1 MLDNNNP
8 TSLID
13 IMAQLL
19 MELNFSEELKDAGYS
34 EGEFNKNPNSEV
46 ANKVMRLYN
55 ESLYTVSI
63 PKHLRR
69 HRDDIED
76 IFADN
81 FAESLE
87 SKIKARTGE
96 NNVSSEMLNKVKE
109 IESSLQNSF
118 LLKGYL
124 LDTIKEEKNYDE
136 EILNNVFG
144 FSSDSLLYPL
154 IEDKDY
160 GQNAADSLYASSE
173 STKFLESGND
183 YSAIQMNEG
192 PGRGAQQYEMN
203 VFTGGLN
210 ENTQGGAETAVRR
223 MRNAYI
229 DQNLE
234 MSKAWE
240 DTLNISELDNPS
252 YNIDFSKLEPALQ
265 NELFYSDKQQNPNLS
280 LMKLGSG
287 ETTIKDAWLDTH
299 WAGWQKQE
307 NPEQARQE
315 KSEWYDERIGDFKR
329 KEDIDNLLDLYYTPQ
344 KVQLKKII
352 NDQIQG
358 NR

>member
-1 MLDNNNP
+1 
-8 TSLID
+8 
-13 IMAQLL
+13 
-19 MELNFSEELKDAGYS
+19 
-34 EGEFNKNPNSEV
+34 
-46 ANKVMRLYN
+46 
-55 ESLYTVSI
+55 
-63 PKHLRR
+63 
-69 HRDDIED
+69 
-76 IFADN
+76 
-81 FAESLE
+81 
-87 SKIKARTGE
+87 
-96 NNVSSEMLNKVKE
+96 
-109 IESSLQNSF
+109 
-118 LLKGYL
+118 
-124 LDTIKEEKNYDE
+124 
-136 EILNNVFG
+136 
-144 FSSDSLLYPL
+144 
-154 IEDKDY
+154 
-160 GQNAADSLYASSE
+160 
-173 STKFLESGND
+173 
-183 YSAIQMNEG
+183 
-192 PGRGAQQYEMN
+192 MN

-210 ENTQGGAETAVRR
+210 ENPQGGAETAVRR

-299 WAGWQKQE
+299 WAGWQKEE